1 MTDIPTESE
10 TNPVP
15 EVETKAP
22 EDPATEFRKG
32 KAKREA
38 KRKEVRVI
46 TEYSPPPPPAEA
58 KPEPEAAPPVV
69 DEQSIADRVAAMV
82 FERMAVEK
90 VATPK
95 TETKPKA
102 KPGPKKKAKSTTP
115 PPSPPPTKYFGWC

>member
-10 TNPVP
+10 TKPEVP

-46 TEYSPPPPPAEA
+46 TEYSPPPPPPAEIKA
-58 KPEPEAAPPVV
+58 ELAPVV

-95 TETKPKA
+95 TETKAKA

>member
-10 TNPVP
+10 TKPEVP

-46 TEYSPPPPPAEA
+46 TEYSPPPPAEA
-58 KPEPEAAPPVV
+58 KPEPPPVI
-69 DEQSIADRVAAMV
+69 DERSIAERVAAMV
-82 FERMAVEK
+82 FERMAVE
-90 VATPK
+90 TPK